1 MKKFLFV
8 LSPSLALYNQW
19 KDILKE
25 LKIQDY
31 NVDVLIPK
39 PISYKSILSSLKV
52 IESELEIG
60 KFIVL
65 INPLNPY
72 SLKKL
77 RVTEIEELSNQKL
90 FRLQV
95 LIRQYLEKTL
105 NKFSYKPI
113 NLIVN
118 NFIRYI
124 SSVKFFQKIKISL
137 FKNNYEFLLYDIF
150 EEKKNYIFPY
160 LIFFYDM
167 YRLSLFHANGISC
180 THYKNKKFWSPIT
193 KLTVLD
199 FTGINKSL
207 YDWNLANKNF
217 KYKIIGVPSH
227 FYDKKKI
234 LKNTPNIHKELIK
247 DLKLREDIKF
257 IGLASRPN
265 DNNWCNFIDRNLYL
279 KTIGKFLVCS
289 KNYHLLIKAHPK
301 EQSYTKKQ
309 WAELLGIKLD
319 SKYFSITKITSLNLA
334 AICEFGF
341 SFVSDCCV
349 DFASLGKPMIEL
361 TSKEKINYSNSSP
374 FYDQDGFPLT
384 ALAAKKIAFNI
395 RNPNE
400 LRLFFED
407 LDNKVKQFS
416 KEVNQGYKDCYG
428 KYQYKPGMFLDYI
441 ETLSSPK

>member
-19 KDILKE
+19 KDIIKE
-25 LKIQDY
+25 LKSQNY
-31 NVDVLIPK
+31 NVDILIPK
-39 PISYKSILSSLKV
+39 PASYKNILSSLRV
-52 IESELEIG
+52 IENELKIS

-77 RVTEIEELSNQKL
+77 RVSEIEELINQRF

-95 LIRQYLEKTL
+95 LIRQYFGKYL
-105 NKFSYKPI
+105 NKFSVKNI
-113 NLIVN
+113 NLILN

-124 SSVKFFQKIKISL
+124 SSIKFFKKIKISF
-137 FKNNYEFLLYDIF
+137 FKNNYDFLLYDIF

-180 THYKNKKFWSPIT
+180 THYKNKKFWSPT
-193 KLTVLD
+193 SRLTVLD

-227 FYDKKKI
+227 IYDKNI
-234 LKNTPNIHKELIK
+234 IEKNNFNIQKELIK
-247 DLKLREDIKF
+247 DLKIKKGIKF
-257 IGLASRPN
+257 IGLVSRPD

-279 KTIGKFLVCS
+279 KIIGKFLVSS

-301 EQSYTKKQ
+301 ELSYTKKQ
-309 WAELLGIKLD
+309 WAESLGIKLD
-319 SKYFSITKITSLNLA
+319 SKYFSITNFTSFELA
-334 AICEFGF
+334 TICEFGF

-349 DFASLGKPMIEL
+349 DFACLGKPMLEL
-361 TSKEKINYSNSSP
+361 TSQENINYSNSSP

-384 ALAAKKIAFNI
+384 ALAAKKVSFSI
-395 RNPNE
+395 RNTTE
-400 LRLFFED
+400 LSLFFEN
-407 LDNKVKQFS
+407 LDNKVNLFS
-416 KEVNQGYKDCYG
+416 REVKQGYKDCYG
-428 KYQYKPGMFLDYI
+428 KYKYKSGMFLDYI
-441 ETLSSPK
+441 KTLTFS